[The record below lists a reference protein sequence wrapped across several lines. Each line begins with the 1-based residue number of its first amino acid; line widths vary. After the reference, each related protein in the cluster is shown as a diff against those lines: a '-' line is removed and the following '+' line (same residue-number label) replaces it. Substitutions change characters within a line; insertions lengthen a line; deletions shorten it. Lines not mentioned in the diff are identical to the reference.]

1 MIHTVITDALEART
15 QGQIIQEVHH
25 IPLSVSLSAQ
35 SPRASFSYIM
45 NTNITAA
52 HSATELFLA
61 CARQRHD
68 IKHSSTYA

>member
-45 NTNITAA
+45 YTNIKAA
-52 HSATELFLA
+52 QSATKLA
-61 CARQRHD
+61 
-68 IKHSSTYA
+68 